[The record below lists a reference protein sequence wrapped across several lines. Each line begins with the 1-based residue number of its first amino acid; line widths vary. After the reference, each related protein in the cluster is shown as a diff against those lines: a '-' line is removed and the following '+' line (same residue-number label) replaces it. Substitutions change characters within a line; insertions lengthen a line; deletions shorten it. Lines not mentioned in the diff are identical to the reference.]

1 MSSGALN
8 KQFIVM
14 VGPAGSGKTTLTAS
28 FGRWLEENQG
38 YSVGYVNLDPG
49 VEKLPYRPDVDA
61 RRYVRV
67 RDVMEKLGLGPNG
80 ALIASVD
87 MLLKHAPEL
96 VGEISSLPHDFVIV
110 DTPGQLELFAFRRE
124 GLILAENIGVKGRKT
139 MLFILDPIFCT
150 NVRNFVASTFLA
162 SSIYLSF
169 GLPIIQVL
177 NKIDA
182 VPRGDIERIEGWSES
197 MDSLLVDLEDKLKGG
212 LMVFSR
218 EVAQAV
224 YDIVSNIPIIPVSS
238 ITMEGFPELHAT
250 LTRIVSEGELE
261 LR

>member
-1 MSSGALN
+1 MYTV
-8 KQFIVM
+8 FIV
-14 VGPAGSGKTTLTAS
+14 GTAGSGKSTLTSS
-28 FGRWLEENQG
+28 FSDWLKEQEQ
-38 YSVGYVNLDPG
+38 STLLVNLDPAAHS
-49 VEKLPYRPDVDA
+49 LPYEPDVD
-61 RRYVRV
+61 V
-67 RDVMEKLGLGPNG
+67 RDYVDYERIMVSRRLGPNA
-80 ALIASVD
+80 ALIASIREV
-87 MLLKHAPEL
+87 ARYIEEL
-96 VGEISSLPHDFVIV
+96 REDVNSFNPDFVIV

-124 GLILAENIGVKGRKT
+124 GLILAENIGVRGRKT

-169 GLPIIQVL
+169 GLPMIQVL

-182 VPRGDIERIEGWSES
+182 VPRRDIERIEGWSES